1 MSKKKSDLIPRLTTA
16 IVALPLLIALIVYA
30 PAWVFFAFIAVV
42 GGISI
47 WEFCGITFSAEHP
60 GGRLVSVVL
69 GMGLMNVLYFAED
82 FFVPALVATTL
93 IVFLYFLFAFKEQ
106 ARVTHQIGS
115 ALTAILYGGVL
126 ITFIALLG
134 RDGGD
139 AGPMWILMTLAIVWA
154 SDTGAY
160 FSGRALGKHK
170 LYPSVSP
177 NKSVEG
183 ALGGVVA
190 SVIFALGFQ
199 ALYTAL
205 APDVWTSLSILQI
218 LALVIPAN
226 LLGQTGDL
234 AESLVK
240 RAHDVKDSGT
250 IIYGHGGILD
260 RIDALFFASPWVYYF
275 MKFTSGGF

>member
-1 MSKKKSDLIPRLTTA
+1 MSKKKSDLIPRLITA
-16 IVALPLLIALIVYA
+16 IVALPLLIALILYA
-30 PAWVFFAFIAVV
+30 PAWLFFAFIALV
-42 GGISI
+42 GAISI
-47 WEFCGITFSAEHP
+47 WEFCGITFSSEHP
-60 GGRLVSVVL
+60 GGRVVAMIL
-69 GMGLMNVLYFAED
+69 GVGLMNVLYFAPA
-82 FFVPALVATTL
+82 FFVPALAGTTL
-93 IVFLYFLFAFKEQ
+93 AVFLYFLFAFKDQ
-106 ARVTHQIGS
+106 SRVTHQIGS
-115 ALTAILYGGVL
+115 AITAILYGGIL

-134 RDGGD
+134 RDGEQ

-190 SVIFALGFQ
+190 SVLFAMAFN
-199 ALYTAL
+199 ALFVAL
-205 APDVWTSLSILQI
+205 APEAWTDLSFLQI
-218 LALVIPAN
+218 LALAIPAN

-275 MKFTSGGF
+275 MIFTTRGF

>member
-1 MSKKKSDLIPRLTTA
+1 MSKKKSDLIPRLITA
-16 IVALPLLIALIVYA
+16 IVALPLLISLIVYA
-30 PAWVFFAFIAVV
+30 PAWLFFAFIALV
-42 GGISI
+42 GAISI

-60 GGRLVSVVL
+60 GGRLIAMLL
-69 GMGLMNVLYFAED
+69 GVGLMNVLYFAEPY
-82 FFVPALVATTL
+82 FIPALAASTL
-93 IVFLYFLFAFKEQ
+93 AIFLYFLFAFKEQ

-160 FSGRALGKHK
+160 FSGRAFGKHK

-183 ALGGVVA
+183 ALGGVLA

-199 ALYTAL
+199 ALYNTL
-205 APDVWTSLSILQI
+205 APDAWNTLSFLQI
-218 LALVIPAN
+218 LALAIPAN
-226 LLGQTGDL
+226 ILGQTGDL

-240 RAHDVKDSGT
+240 RAHNVKDSGT